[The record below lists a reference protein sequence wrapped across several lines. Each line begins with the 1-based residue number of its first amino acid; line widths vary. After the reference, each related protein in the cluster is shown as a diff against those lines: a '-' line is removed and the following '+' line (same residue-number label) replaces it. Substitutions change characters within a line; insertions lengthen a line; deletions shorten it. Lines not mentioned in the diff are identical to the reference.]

1 MRRRRGLLLDDDF
14 GPAIAALKEA
24 SGLTWAQLAR
34 LLGTSTVNLWRWRNG
49 IRPNADHLLDLQAL
63 ARRLGLEHVLPAAR
77 FHEHHGVAALGGDV
91 DAPGREGERD
101 A

>member
-1 MRRRRGLLLDDDF
+1 MARRRAPLFDDDF
-14 GPAIAALKEA
+14 GPAIEALKEA

-49 IRPNADHLLDLQAL
+49 VRPNADHLLDLQAL

-77 FHEHHGVAALGGDV
+77 FHEHLGFAALGGDG
-91 DAPGREGERD
+91 DAPGREGASD

>member
-1 MRRRRGLLLDDDF
+1 MARRRGPLLDDDF
-14 GPAIAALKEA
+14 GPAIEAIKEA

-49 IRPNADHLLDLQAL
+49 VRPNADHLLDLQAL

-77 FHEHHGVAALGGDV
+77 FHEHRGFGALRGDV